1 MYRIMIV
8 VFIGLFHC
16 KGPRNSYGQECEKIC
31 RFMGV
36 IVNKK
41 YQHTVD
47 EDLHIILKIPSPI
60 HAHTVSIVNQ
70 IINKEK
76 AFPEI

>member
-1 MYRIMIV
+1 
-8 VFIGLFHC
+8 
-16 KGPRNSYGQECEKIC
+16 
-31 RFMGV
+31 MGV